1 MTTSYRASV
10 QVLMR
15 ERLLDAAQDIM
26 ERRGWSAVTMS
37 GIASA
42 VGVSRQTVHNE
53 LGTKHAV
60 AEALTLR
67 ELGRFLDVV
76 RDRMGAADDIVAAV
90 RAACEG
96 VLEMGESNIL
106 VRTIV
111 GSMPRGTDTDF
122 LQLLTTES
130 GEIVEAASAVVKQSV
145 LETFP
150 DVPFTET
157 ELDVAVDAV
166 VRLILSHLTRP
177 SKPPVDAAADIALIF
192 ELALAGRR

>member
-1 MTTSYRASV
+1 MTASYHASA

-67 ELGRFLDVV
+67 ELGRFLDLV
-76 RDRMGAADDIVAAV
+76 RDRMGSADDIVAAV
-90 RAACEG
+90 RSACEG

-111 GSMPRGTDTDF
+111 GSMPRGADTDF

-150 DVPFTET
+150 DVPFTEP

-177 SKPPVDAAADIALIF
+177 SKPPVAAAADIALIF

>member
-1 MTTSYRASV
+1 MTVSYRESV

-15 ERLLDAAQDIM
+15 DRLLDAAQDIM
-26 ERRGWSAVTMS
+26 EARGWSAVTMS
-37 GIASA
+37 GIAAA

-67 ELGRFLDVV
+67 ELGRFLDLV
-76 RDRMGAADDIVAAV
+76 RDRIAAADDLVEAV
-90 RAACEG
+90 RSACQG
-96 VLEMGESNIL
+96 VLEIGESNIL
-106 VRTIV
+106 IRTIV
-111 GSMPRGTDTDF
+111 GSVPHDADSDF

-130 GEIVEAASAVVKQSV
+130 GEIVESASVVVKQSV
-145 LETFP
+145 VEHFP
-150 DVPFTET
+150 DTPFTET

-177 SKPPVDAAADIALIF
+177 SKPAAEAAHDIAWIF
-192 ELALAGRR
+192 ELAVAGRS